1 MTMAIAIGI
10 AGFIGTIAGYL
21 LCIIMAAANH
31 SSHMEEMIRCPFV
44 FALDNCSKDCIAWEE
59 CHER

>member
-1 MTMAIAIGI
+1 MTKTIYVSV

-21 LCIIMAAANH
+21 LCIIMAAWSD
-31 SSHMEEMIRCPFV
+31 SSRMEKMIKCPFV
-44 FALDNCSKDCIAWEE
+44 FALNDCSKDCIAWEE